1 MRCWQVKR
9 PGAAPVIARAEVPE
23 PGPGAVRLRVA
34 AVGLNFADLLMLAG
48 HYQTR
53 PPLPFVPGME
63 CAGVVEAS
71 GPGSGGPRPGTRV
84 LAVVGHGA
92 LAERLC
98 LPAARLTAIPDR
110 MDFAE
115 AAGFAIA
122 HGTAH
127 LALTRK
133 ARLGPGETLLVTGA
147 AGGVGLTAVEIGKRL
162 GARVIASARGAD
174 RLAEAR
180 AAGADVLIDSDA
192 PDLTGRLRAEG
203 GLDVVFDT
211 VGGPAF
217 DAALRAC
224 RPEGRLLAIGFAS
237 GAVPQV
243 PANLLLVR
251 NLAVA
256 GFWYGGYLDHAPDAV
271 AASLATLLRW
281 RAEGSLRAR
290 PPLVLPF
297 EALPEALTLLRERK
311 ATGKVVIRVD
321 PQA

>member
-237 GAVPQV
+237 GAVPQFR
-243 PANLLLVR
+243 PTSCWS
-251 NLAVA
+251 
-256 GFWYGGYLDHAPDAV
+256 GT
-271 AASLATLLRW
+271 SRW
-281 RAEGSLRAR
+281 RASGMAAIWTTPPMPWRQAWPRCCAGGPRAACAPGR
-290 PPLVLPF
+290 PLCCPSRRCPKL
-297 EALPEALTLLRERK
+297 
-311 ATGKVVIRVD
+311 
-321 PQA
+321 